1 MTKTA
6 NPGPIKSGRPRAKSS
21 EGKPR
26 FYETELYALLLKHLP
41 QHVEGGRLNP
51 RLIADAIGKNRYTV
65 YRWLTD
71 NFVSPKGATLLIE
84 QAKGKLTGKD
94 LAKFLLT

>member
-1 MTKTA
+1 MTKLA
-6 NPGPIKSGRPRAKSS
+6 NPGPIKSGRPRAKGS

-51 RLIADAIGKNRYTV
+51 RLIGEAIGKNRYTV

-71 NFVSPKGATLLIE
+71 NFLSPRGAQLLMKE
-84 QAKGKLTGKD
+84 TGGKLTDKD